1 MTNMQPIPDAAMDQ
15 YGIGVFFLCR
25 VFCRTDL
32 FGESSDASTDEDI
45 EGYELW
51 CVGAVSDREATEE
64 CVGLTCGVCVAVDE
78 CMGERDLSGATPVD
92 DKVRRRV
99 VNDLFNDNFEL
110 AGWNLLVTSE
120 DISSKE
126 SRDADIEFEE
136 TAGEDS
142 RGLIDVWAYID
153 RVLLE

>member
-1 MTNMQPIPDAAMDQ
+1 MTNMQPIPDAAIDQ

-32 FGESSDASTDEDI
+32 FGESSDAAITDEDI
-45 EGYELW
+45 EGYQLW
-51 CVGAVSDREATEE
+51 CVGAGAVD
-64 CVGLTCGVCVAVDE
+64 LTCGVCVAVDE
-78 CMGERDLSGATPVD
+78 SMGDRDLSGAIPVD
-92 DKVRRRV
+92 DKVRV
-99 VNDLFNDNFEL
+99 VDDLFNDNFEL

-120 DISSKE
+120 DISNKE

-136 TAGEDS
+136 TACEDS

>member
-1 MTNMQPIPDAAMDQ
+1 MTNMQPIPDAAIDQ

-25 VFCRTDL
+25 VFCRTDF
-32 FGESSDASTDEDI
+32 FGESSDAATDEDI

-51 CVGAVSDREATEE
+51 YVGAVIDREVTEE
-64 CVGLTCGVCVAVDE
+64 CVGLSCGVCVAVDE
-78 CMGERDLSGATPVD
+78 CVGERDLSGAIPVD
-92 DKVRRRV
+92 DKVRV
-99 VNDLFNDNFEL
+99 VDDLFNDNFEL

-120 DISSKE
+120 DISNKE

-136 TAGEDS
+136 TVCEDS

>member
-1 MTNMQPIPDAAMDQ
+1 MTNMQPIPDAAIDQ

-32 FGESSDASTDEDI
+32 IGESSDASTDEGI

-78 CMGERDLSGATPVD
+78 CMGERDLSGAIPVD
-92 DKVRRRV
+92 DKVREV
-99 VNDLFNDNFEL
+99 DDLLNDNFEL
-110 AGWNLLVTSE
+110 AGWNLFVTSE
-120 DISSKE
+120 DIGNKE
-126 SRDADIEFEE
+126 SRDADTEFEE
-136 TAGEDS
+136 TACEDS

-153 RVLLE
+153 RILLE